1 MKHSASALPPSL
13 APDWLSSP
21 AHWDAVSAKPEHFPV
36 LLSELQAQEP
46 SPLQGARLAQ
56 LFLLKGEVSLAAGVL
71 QRPLDHPLIR
81 ATRINLLDVQQR
93 FQEML
98 AFEPRLPASDT
109 PLVLEAKARTYLH
122 LAKAHIY
129 LHQYLQALNLLEKAQ
144 QAAQDCGMSHYLA
157 LCQLLQDECLSSHSE
172 EGSPQ
177 ERELFLRDFIEHAP
191 SEESR
196 LEAHMR
202 LIRLLYRQGNYPKS
216 LRMALEVPRELHG
229 QGFVELGLIL
239 NNLDDQTD
247 WSKIADSAQ
256 LGRLRTV
263 KGMLSLDPEFI
274 LDSPQPTQSNL
285 HPRPMAE
292 WHVGFGW
299 AYMQQGQFAKALEH
313 FQSSF
318 IHRSEWDL
326 RLLRNMCLLELLFQ
340 APELL
345 ESLNLA
351 ALLEEAQWLL
361 QERLHPQAVALQLLP
376 RATPYAT
383 ALLLALSEVGQ
394 EVGQSE
400 LQATASQT
408 LALVSPKGIELRGV
422 LHTEAQSMVR
432 LIEETTGDEP
442 KMNPG
447 AVRSARMRLKLLL
460 QQHGNPT
467 LVRLSKVAEV
477 LERIALGAQED
488 ARPDWLARLRSYR
501 ERYGF

>member
-13 APDWLSSP
+13 APGWLSSP
-21 AHWDAVSAKPEHFPV
+21 AHWDAVSAKPEHFPA

-56 LFLLKGEVSLAAGVL
+56 LFLLKGEVSLAAEVL

-98 AFEPRLPASDT
+98 AFEPRLPAWDT

-129 LHQYLQALNLLEKAQ
+129 LHQYLQALSLLEQAQ
-144 QAAQDCGMSHYLA
+144 QAAQACGMTHYLA

-177 ERELFLRDFIEHAP
+177 ERELFLRDFIERAP

-196 LEAHMR
+196 LEALMR

-263 KGMLSLDPEFI
+263 KGMLSLDPGFI
-274 LDSPQPTQSNL
+274 LDSPEPTQSNL

-299 AYMQQGQFAKALEH
+299 AYLRQGQLARALEH

-326 RLLRNMCLLELLFQ
+326 RLLRNMCLLELLFL

-345 ESLNLA
+345 ESHNLA

-361 QERLHPQAVALQLLP
+361 QERLYPQAVAVQLLP

-383 ALLLALSEVGQ
+383 ALLLALTEAD
-394 EVGQSE
+394 QSNMSDFR
-400 LQATASQT
+400 ATASQS
-408 LALVSPKGIELRGV
+408 LALVSPKGIEVRGI
-422 LHTEAQSMVR
+422 LHTEAQSMIR
-432 LIEETTGDEP
+432 LIEETTEDEP
-442 KMNPG
+442 KMSPG

-467 LVRLSKVAEV
+467 LVRLSKVAKV
-477 LERIALGAQED
+477 LEQISLGAEQD
-488 ARPDWLARLRSYR
+488 TPPAWQARLQGYR
-501 ERYGF
+501 EHYGL